1 MVNKKL
7 MNKNI
12 IGFYLNLRIVFVVLT
27 VFMFIGDL
35 IDIKF
40 ILIGENMNIYDYFV
54 YIILE
59 GITFLVQK
67 ARYNLVNNREK
78 MKFKFG

>member
-40 ILIGENMNIYDYFV
+40 ILIGENMNIYDYLV

-59 GITFLVQK
+59 VIPVLVQK

>member
-12 IGFYLNLRIVFVVLT
+12 IGFYLNLRILFVVLT

-40 ILIGENMNIYDYFV
+40 ILIGENMNIYDYLV

-59 GITFLVQK
+59 GIPFLVQK

>member
-7 MNKNI
+7 VNKNI

-40 ILIGENMNIYDYFV
+40 ILIGENMNIYDYLV

-59 GITFLVQK
+59 GIPFLVQK

>member
-12 IGFYLNLRIVFVVLT
+12 IGFYLNLRILFVVLT

-40 ILIGENMNIYDYFV
+40 ILIGENMNIYDYLV

-59 GITFLVQK
+59 GIPFLVQK
-67 ARYNLVNNREK
+67 ARYNLINNREK
-78 MKFKFG
+78 MKFKFR

>member
-40 ILIGENMNIYDYFV
+40 ILIGENMNIYDYLV

-59 GITFLVQK
+59 GIPFLVQ
-67 ARYNLVNNREK
+67 RRDIT
-78 MKFKFG
+78 

>member
-40 ILIGENMNIYDYFV
+40 ILIGENMNIYDYLV

-59 GITFLVQK
+59 GIPFLVQK

>member
-40 ILIGENMNIYDYFV
+40 ILIGENMNIYDYLV

-59 GITFLVQK
+59 GIPVLVQK

>member
-7 MNKNI
+7 VNKNM

-40 ILIGENMNIYDYFV
+40 ILIGENMNIYDYLV

-59 GITFLVQK
+59 GIPFLVQK

>member
-1 MVNKKL
+1 

-40 ILIGENMNIYDYFV
+40 ILIGENMNIYDYLV

-59 GITFLVQK
+59 GIPFLVQK

>member
-12 IGFYLNLRIVFVVLT
+12 LGFYLNLRIVFVVLT

-35 IDIKF
+35 IEIKF
-40 ILIGENMNIYDYFV
+40 ILIGENMNIYDYLV

-59 GITFLVQK
+59 GIPFLVQK

>member
-7 MNKNI
+7 VNKNI

-35 IDIKF
+35 IEIKF
-40 ILIGENMNIYDYFV
+40 ILIGENMNIYDYLV

-59 GITFLVQK
+59 GIPVLVQK

>member
-7 MNKNI
+7 VNKNI

-40 ILIGENMNIYDYFV
+40 ILIGENMNIYDYLV

-59 GITFLVQK
+59 GIPVLVQK

>member
-35 IDIKF
+35 IEIKF
-40 ILIGENMNIYDYFV
+40 ILIGENMNIYDYLV

-59 GITFLVQK
+59 GIPFLVQK